1 MTYQEEIWK
10 KAVAEADSEVMR
22 ACPTL
27 IGGRKEGESAEQY
40 ADRCVKVME
49 HALDRLG
56 IARRELALASRAKA
70 KENT

>member
-27 IGGRKEGESAEQY
+27 VGGRKDGESAERY
-40 ADRCVKVME
+40 AERCIKVME
-49 HALDRLG
+49 AALDRLE
-56 IARRELALASRAKA
+56 IARRELAMASRATA
-70 KENT
+70 KEQK